1 MKSPLAQVVEY
12 KHEVMKALKSSQ
24 ELIGMIANIRDID
37 MDSDDAY
44 EIIDNNFFD
53 YSFCDDTFQTDRAVI
68 FVEIVM
74 QNRPSVQFKGM
85 KVMVQVICN
94 KGYAPLDA
102 KIFPGT
108 LGNRRDNLALIIADL
123 LEGADD
129 FGVGDLLLTQYE
141 PISTPQG
148 FTGIGLTFDAVDF
161 MESAAYDY

>member
-12 KHEVMKALKSSQ
+12 KHEVMKALKTSQ

-44 EIIDNNFFD
+44 DVIDHNFFD
-53 YSFCDDTFQTDRAVI
+53 YSFCDNTFQTDRAVV
-68 FVEIVM
+68 FVEVVM
-74 QNRPSVQFKGM
+74 QRRPSVQFKGM

-94 KGYAPLDA
+94 KGYAALDT
-102 KIFPGT
+102 KVFPGV

-123 LEGADD
+123 LEGSDE
-129 FGVGDLLLTQYE
+129 FGIGELLMTQYE
-141 PISTPQG
+141 PITTPNG

-161 MESAAYDY
+161 MESSVYDD